1 MNDFHG
7 TREPG
12 LKKIQAYIARMP
24 SLSTSVIKVLETCND
39 PHSSAND
46 LKRVIS
52 LDPVLTGR
60 VLKLINSAYYSLGKP
75 ITSLTRAIIML
86 GVNTVKNLA
95 LSFTI
100 LATIKGH
107 SSCAA
112 FSEEDFW
119 RHCLCV
125 GVVAKALAALIGV
138 PVTGQEEFF
147 IAGLL
152 HDLGKI
158 PLRMQFPKEYCRIC
172 ETVQD
177 GQQALYRSEAEYL
190 GVDHGA
196 VGCFI
201 AKKWRLGAVLVESLS
216 HHHSPADGSEE
227 HRRFV
232 SVVALANQLALHFN
246 VGNAGDHFADQRLVA
261 LLMGQIGVDWTMVE
275 DLQAAVAGEIERAK
289 FFLEVIQNG

>member
-1 MNDFHG
+1 MNNFHG

-24 SLSTSVIKVLETCND
+24 SLSTTVIKVLETCND
-39 PHSSAND
+39 PKSSAND

-60 VLKLINSAYYSLGKP
+60 VLKLINSAYYSLGQP
-75 ITSLTRAIIML
+75 IASLTRAIIML
-86 GVNTVKNLA
+86 GMNTVKNLA

-100 LATIKGH
+100 LDNIKGH

-112 FSEEDFW
+112 FSEDDFW

-125 GVVAKALAALIGV
+125 GVVAKALAELKGV
-138 PVTGQEEFF
+138 PATGQEEFF

-158 PLRMQFPKEYCRIC
+158 PLRRQFPKEYCRVC
-172 ETVQD
+172 ETVQG
-177 GQQALYRSEAEYL
+177 GQQALYRREAECL
-190 GVDHGA
+190 GADHGT
-196 VGCFI
+196 VGRII
-201 AKKWRLGAVLVESLS
+201 AEKWRLGAVLVESLS
-216 HHHSPADGSEE
+216 HHHSPADGSKE
-227 HRRFV
+227 HRSFV
-232 SVVALANQLALHFN
+232 SVVALANQLALHYN
-246 VGNAGDHFADQRLVA
+246 VGNAGDHFTDQRHVS

-275 DLQAAVAGEIERAK
+275 GFQAAVGGEIERAK